1 MQKTKINWAD
11 SVWNP
16 ITGCSPIS
24 AGCERC
30 YARRMATRLHGRFG
44 YPAKNPFR
52 VTLHPDKLL
61 QPLSTRKPRRIFI
74 SSMSDWMHPDVPDD
88 YRDKMLAV
96 MALTPWHTYY
106 TLTKRADNL
115 LRYAADPGMRSRVND
130 QICNWLF
137 RVASADA
144 MNAASEW
151 EDTHYP
157 ETAGEGFAR
166 EWPRPNIIL
175 GVTAENQEMLDLRV
189 PLLLRLGALGWRTM
203 VSAEPLLSAIDLTPW
218 LESSRQEIR
227 CLSAS
232 GVGGHQGP
240 SLGLIICGG
249 ETGPG
254 ARPVHPDWVR
264 RIRDD
269 CAAAGVL
276 FHLKSLGEWVPSDE
290 VPASQADTY
299 SSKRRGSRQSCKVI
313 DETLFVRVGTKAAG
327 RVLDGKTHDARP
339 NPKGAMNH
347 DAR

>member
-44 YPAKNPFR
+44 YPDKNPFR

-106 TLTKRADNL
+106 TLTKRVDNL
-115 LRYAADPGMRSRVND
+115 LRYFDTSTDNREEDVSRQMIQVSGGK
-130 QICNWLF
+130 
-137 RVASADA
+137 SAGLV
-144 MNAASEW
+144 EF
-151 EDTHYP
+151 P
-157 ETAGEGFAR
+157 L
-166 EWPRPNIIL
+166 PNVIL
-175 GVTAENQEMLDLRV
+175 GVTAENQAAADERI
-189 PLLLRLGALGWRTM
+189 PLLLQTPAAVRFVSIEPMLGPVNLVQSFRKIYTGG
-203 VSAEPLLSAIDLTPW
+203 
-218 LESSRQEIR
+218 
-227 CLSAS
+227 
-232 GVGGHQGP
+232 GVQSILHGYTRMP
-240 SLGLIICGG
+240 TLDWVIVGG

-254 ARPVHPDWVR
+254 ARPMHPDWVR
-264 RIRDD
+264 RIRND
-269 CAAAGVL
+269 CAVAGVPFFFKGWGDWFPIYGTGRL
-276 FHLKSLGEWVPSDE
+276 RGDEEDERTPFVWVRPDGTMGDP
-290 VPASQADTY
+290 VRLTNPAM
-299 SSKRRGSRQSCKVI
+299 
-313 DETLFVRVGTKAAG
+313 LHVGTKAAG

-339 NPKGAMNH
+339 NRRKEK
-347 DAR
+347 DDE

>member
-1 MQKTKINWAD
+1 
-11 SVWNP
+11 
-16 ITGCSPIS
+16 
-24 AGCERC
+24 
-30 YARRMATRLHGRFG
+30 MATRLHGRFG
-44 YPAKNPFR
+44 YPDKNPFR

-137 RVASADA
+137 RVVSADA
-144 MNAASEW
+144 MNAASAW

-203 VSAEPLLSAIDLTPW
+203 VSAEPLLGPLDLHVASNF
-218 LESSRQEIR
+218 SS
-227 CLSAS
+227 
-232 GVGGHQGP
+232 GGHGP
-240 SLGLIICGG
+240 SWLLPIPSGAGGMTATIGFVIVGG

-254 ARPVHPDWVR
+254 ARPMHPDWVR
-264 RIRDD
+264 KVRDD
-269 CAAAGVL
+269 CAAAGVP
-276 FHLKSLGEWVPSDE
+276 FFLKQLGEWVPSDE

-327 RVLDGKTHDARP
+327 RVLDGRTHDARP